1 MCTADKEMNT
11 EAILAVMNTTDVVV
25 VCSVGRALVSSVGR
39 VLHRHLK
46 VHGFKFCMDLNFFR
60 SYFN

>member
-11 EAILAVMNTTDVVV
+11 EAILVVMNTTDVVV

-39 VLHRHLK
+39 VLH
-46 VHGFKFCMDLNFFR
+46 
-60 SYFN
+60 